1 METKEV
7 LLKRLDETVAHL
19 IEVVRAASDPDT
31 VVYEGWSAKDLLG
44 HVTFWHESF
53 ARNVADLVH
62 DRKPTPL
69 KGRLSDLNQQGV
81 ADLRPCSLEEV
92 IEPLRGRA
100 AHHPRE
106 HPESQVKLDPLPER
120 LARLHPR
127 RASEHRCRSHWSTRQ
142 RRFRVKG
149 ERSIHLPRPG
159 ANNAETDEQ
168 STAVECHAARA

>member
-7 LLKRLDETVAHL
+7 VLKRLDETVAHL
-19 IEVVRAASDPDT
+19 IEVVRAASDPHT

-69 KGRLSDLNQQGV
+69 KGKLSDLNQQGV

-92 IEPLRGRA
+92 ISRLETAQRIIHANILNPKLSLIPYRKGSRDYTPEEHLDIIIDHIEQHAKAIKGKGRKKHSSSKA
-100 AHHPRE
+100 R
-106 HPESQVKLDPLPER
+106 SQ
-120 LARLHPR
+120 
-127 RASEHRCRSHWSTRQ
+127 
-142 RRFRVKG
+142 
-149 ERSIHLPRPG
+149 
-159 ANNAETDEQ
+159 
-168 STAVECHAARA
+168 